1 MDAVQG
7 LLKRAGDAAA
17 AEIDSRDQI
26 INGSVASH
34 RKLQRQVTEMLVE
47 ALGLGVPTREI
58 PVDDVPQW
66 MMGLHFHSLAVRVD
80 VPWNA
85 QTEQVM
91 RLPEILQWVAEA
103 NPLGRDGQ
111 HRVAQPAPQ
120 PAPLPALPP
129 ALATPRSPSP
139 EPPPDS
145 PPSPALEPA
154 RPETPPPPSP
164 PSPVE
169 APPSPVSDERPT
181 KVPRLREKPADV
193 KFKDPDGDLLE
204 YAAYPKKKGIQC
216 FCGLNRKGKRKKQWD
231 ANELI
236 YFSENGL
243 LFECGPKVGMPSYLR
258 VPKEDRDRIVA
269 ALKKLCEHARVPF
282 TTHEYFPG
290 WYLAGGVKHFVT
302 VRGRTDWDAI
312 YHLVDGSWQKVASPK
327 P

>member
-34 RKLQRQVTEMLVE
+34 SKLQRQVTKTLLL
-47 ALGLGVPTREI
+47 ALELGVPTREI
-58 PVDDVPQW
+58 PVGDDVPQW
-66 MMGLHFHSLAVRVD
+66 MMGLPAHSLAVMVD

-91 RLPEILQWVAEA
+91 QLPEILQWVAEA

-111 HRVAQPAPQ
+111 HRVAQLAPQ

-145 PPSPALEPA
+145 PPSPALEP
-154 RPETPPPPSP
+154 S
-164 PSPVE
+164 SLV
-169 APPSPVSDERPT
+169 
-181 KVPRLREKPADV
+181 KPADV
-193 KFKDPDGDLLE
+193 KFQDLDGDLVE

-231 ANELI
+231 ANELV
-236 YFSENGL
+236 YFSETGL
-243 LFECGPKVGMPSYLR
+243 LFECGPKVGMPSSLH
-258 VPKEDRDRIVA
+258 VPEEDRDRVVA
-269 ALKKLCEHARVPF
+269 ALKKLCEHARVRF
-282 TTHEYFPG
+282 DIHDRFPG
-290 WYLAGGVKHFVT
+290 WYLAGDVRRVT
-302 VRGRTDWDAI
+302 NWHALPVVTD
-312 YHLVDGSWQKVASPK
+312 YEVVD
-327 P
+327 

>member
-26 INGSVASH
+26 INGSIDSH
-34 RKLQRQVTEMLVE
+34 RELQRQVTKTLLL
-47 ALGLGVPTREI
+47 ALALGVPTRQI
-58 PVDDVPQW
+58 PVGDDVPQW
-66 MMGLHFHSLAVRVD
+66 MMGLQVHSLAVRVD

-91 RLPEILQWVAEA
+91 QLPEILQWVAEA

-145 PPSPALEPA
+145 PPSPVLEPA

-164 PSPVE
+164 PSPV
-169 APPSPVSDERPT
+169 
-181 KVPRLREKPADV
+181 
-193 KFKDPDGDLLE
+193 KFQDLDGDLVE

-231 ANELI
+231 ANELV
-236 YFSENGL
+236 YFSETGL
-243 LFECGPKVGMPSYLR
+243 LFECGTKVGNLKPRHS
-258 VPKEDRDRIVA
+258 VPEEDRDRVVA

-282 TTHEYFPG
+282 TKHEYYPG
-290 WYLAGGVKHFVT
+290 WYLAGGARH
-302 VRGRTDWDAI
+302 GATDWHALPV
-312 YHLVDGSWQKVASPK
+312 YTG
-327 P
+327 